1 MSIFVFSDYHQVA
14 TGRKDILL
22 GMIRGGQEMTMRQ
35 QFQLAVMLS
44 LPAILAQTSSML
56 MQYIDAGMVG
66 RLGANPSASI
76 GLIST
81 STWILGGFTAGAC
94 SGFSVQVAHLCGAK
108 DFKGARSVLRQGLTS
123 VLILSLFL
131 CAIGLA
137 ISGPLPHW
145 LGGGPEITSDASRYF
160 LIYSA
165 FIPVGAIGWAASA
178 MLQAS
183 GNMKIPSIMFTG
195 MCVLDVIF
203 NYIFI
208 FICGMGVAG
217 AALGTGLSELVTSA
231 FAVWYVLFKSKELKI
246 KGEHGTFMPERK
258 TIDNAWSIT
267 APMWLQNII
276 MRGAYVMSTV
286 IVAPLGAIAI
296 AANAFAI
303 TAESFCY
310 MPSYGIEEAST
321 TLIGQSLGAK
331 RKEIARRFSRITM
344 FMGAIIQTFLAVIM
358 FIFAPQLM
366 GLLSV
371 DPDVVALGAKVL
383 RIEAFAET
391 MYALSIVGYGCCV
404 GAGDTLVPSLMNFCS
419 MWLVRIGLALVLTP
433 KFGLTGY
440 WIAMCVELNIRGI
453 LFIWRLS
460 GEKWM
465 KHKVIEQAA

>member
-1 MSIFVFSDYHQVA
+1 MA
-14 TGRKDILL
+14 KGLKDELL
-22 GMIRGGQEMTMRQ
+22 GMIREGQRMTLGQ
-35 QFQLAVMLS
+35 QIQLAFMLS

-56 MQYIDAGMVG
+56 MQYIDTGMVG

-94 SGFSVQVAHLCGAK
+94 SGFSVQIAHLCGAK
-108 DFKGARSVLRQGLTS
+108 DFKGARKILREGLTS
-123 VLILSLFL
+123 VLILSFFL
-131 CAIGLA
+131 AAIGIAL
-137 ISGPLPHW
+137 SSPLPGW
-145 LGGGPEITSDASRYF
+145 LGGAPEIITDASKYF

-165 FIPVGAIGWAASA
+165 FIPVGAVGWAASA

-183 GNMKIPSIMFTG
+183 GNMKVPSIMYTS
-195 MCVLDVIF
+195 MCALDVIF

-208 FICGMGVAG
+208 FKCGMGVTG

-231 FAVWYVLFKSKELKI
+231 FAVWYVLWRSKELNI
-246 KGEHGTFMPERK
+246 KGEKGSFVPKRRTL
-258 TIDNAWSIT
+258 DNAWGIT
-267 APMWLQNII
+267 APMWLQNVI
-276 MRGAYVMSTV
+276 MRGAYVMSTI

-321 TLIGQSLGAK
+321 TLIGQSIGAG
-331 RKEIARRFSRITM
+331 RKEVAKRFSRITM
-344 FMGAIIQTFLAVIM
+344 TMGALIQTFLGILM
-358 FIFAPQLM
+358 FIFSRQLM

-371 DPDVVALGAKVL
+371 DPGVVELGAKVL

-391 MYALSIVGYGCCV
+391 MYAISIVGYGCCV
-404 GAGDTLVPSLMNFCS
+404 GAGDTLMPSLMNFCS
-419 MWLVRIGLALVLTP
+419 MWIVRIGLAAILTP
-433 KFGLTGY
+433 KMGLQGY

-453 LFIWRLS
+453 LFLWRLK
-460 GEKWM
+460 GDKWM
-465 KHKVIEQAA
+465 KHKVVDREHAEIEYAEI

>member
-1 MSIFVFSDYHQVA
+1 MAKGQ
-14 TGRKDILL
+14 KDELL
-22 GMIRGGQEMTMRQ
+22 GMIREGRDLRLGQQVR
-35 QFQLAVMLS
+35 LAFMLS

-56 MQYIDAGMVG
+56 MQYIDTGMVG

-76 GLIST
+76 GLIAT

-94 SGFSVQVAHLCGAK
+94 SGFSVQVAHLCGAN
-108 DFKGARSVLRQGLTS
+108 DFKGARRVLREGLSS
-123 VLILSLFL
+123 VLILSFL
-131 CAIGLA
+131 LAGIGIAL
-137 ISGPLPHW
+137 SGPLPRW
-145 LGGGPEITSDASRYF
+145 LGGGPEIIADASKYF

-165 FIPVGAIGWAASA
+165 FIPVGAVGWAASA

-183 GNMKIPSIMFTG
+183 GNMKVPSVMFTG

-208 FICGMGVAG
+208 FVCGMGVAG

-231 FAVWYVLFKSKELKI
+231 FAVWFVLAKSKELNI
-246 KGEHGTFMPERK
+246 KGEKGSFKPRRLTLH
-258 TIDNAWSIT
+258 NAWGIT

-321 TLIGQSLGAK
+321 TLIGQSLGAG
-331 RKEIARRFSRITM
+331 RKQIAKRFSRITVT
-344 FMGAIIQTFLAVIM
+344 MGAAIQTLLGVVM
-358 FIFAPQLM
+358 FIFAQELM

-391 MYALSIVGYGCCV
+391 MYAISIVGYGCCV
-404 GAGDTLVPSLMNFCS
+404 GAGDTLMPSVMNFCS
-419 MWLVRIGLALVLTP
+419 MWLVRIGLAAILTP
-433 KFGLTGY
+433 KMGLRGY
-440 WIAMCVELNIRGI
+440 WIAMCVELNLRGL
-453 LFIWRLS
+453 LFLWRLH
-460 GEKWM
+460 GDKWM
-465 KHKVIEQAA
+465 KHNVIGKRKDELTLSEI

>member
-1 MSIFVFSDYHQVA
+1 MAKGQ
-14 TGRKDILL
+14 KDALL
-22 GMIRGGQEMTMRQ
+22 GMIRDGRRMTLGQQ
-35 QFQLAVMLS
+35 VQLAFMLS

-56 MQYIDAGMVG
+56 MQYIDTGMVG

-76 GLIST
+76 GLIAT

-94 SGFSVQVAHLCGAK
+94 SGFSVQVAHLCGAN
-108 DFKGARSVLRQGLTS
+108 DFKGARRVLREGLTS
-123 VLILSLFL
+123 VLTLSIFL
-131 CAIGLA
+131 AAIGIA
-137 ISGPLPHW
+137 ISDPLPRW
-145 LGGGPEITSDASRYF
+145 LGGGPEIIADASKYF

-165 FIPVGAIGWAASA
+165 FIPVGAVGWAASA

-183 GNMKIPSIMFTG
+183 GNMKVPSIMFTG
-195 MCVLDVIF
+195 MCVLDVVF

-208 FICGMGVAG
+208 FVCGMGVAG

-231 FAVWYVLFKSKELKI
+231 FAVWFVLFKSKELNI
-246 KGEHGTFMPERK
+246 KGEKGSFKPRRL
-258 TIDNAWSIT
+258 TIHNAWGIT

-321 TLIGQSLGAK
+321 TLIGQSLGAG
-331 RKEIARRFSRITM
+331 RKEIAKRFSRITIT
-344 FMGAIIQTFLAVIM
+344 MGASIQTFLGVLM

-371 DPDVVALGAKVL
+371 NPDVVALGAKVL

-391 MYALSIVGYGCCV
+391 MYAISIVGYGCCV
-404 GAGDTLVPSLMNFCS
+404 GAGDTLMPSLMNFCS
-419 MWLVRIGLALVLTP
+419 MWLVRIGLAAILTP
-433 KFGLTGY
+433 RLGLQGY
-440 WIAMCVELNIRGI
+440 WIAMCAELNLRGL
-453 LFIWRLS
+453 LFLWRLR
-460 GEKWM
+460 GDKWM
-465 KHKVIEQAA
+465 KHNVTGKKDKELQLSEI

>member
-1 MSIFVFSDYHQVA
+1 MSV
-14 TGRKDILL
+14 
-22 GMIRGGQEMTMRQ
+22 RQ
-35 QFQLAVMLS
+35 QIELALMLS

-108 DFKGARSVLRQGLTS
+108 DFKGARAVLRQGLTS
-123 VLILSLFL
+123 VLILSFILS
-131 CAIGLA
+131 AIGVCLSA
-137 ISGPLPHW
+137 PLPRW
-145 LGGGPEITSDASRYF
+145 LGGGPEIISDASKYF
-160 LIYSA
+160 FIYSA
-165 FIPVGAIGWAASA
+165 FIPVGAVGWAASA

-208 FICGMGVAG
+208 FVCGMGVAG

-231 FAVWYVLFKSKELKI
+231 FAVWYVLFKSKELNI
-246 KGEHGTFMPERK
+246 KGEHGTFVPRRK

-276 MRGAYVMSTV
+276 MRGAYVMSTI

-310 MPSYGIEEAST
+310 GKHLLHAIVRDRGGFDDTYRPKPWCSQERH
-321 TLIGQSLGAK
+321 
-331 RKEIARRFSRITM
+331 RK
-344 FMGAIIQTFLAVIM
+344 TFLQDNDEHGSHDTDFPCRADVHIRS
-358 FIFAPQLM
+358 P
-366 GLLSV
+366 V
-371 DPDVVALGAKVL
+371 DGA
-383 RIEAFAET
+383 AERG
-391 MYALSIVGYGCCV
+391 SPGCR
-404 GAGDTLVPSLMNFCS
+404 PWS
-419 MWLVRIGLALVLTP
+419 
-433 KFGLTGY
+433 
-440 WIAMCVELNIRGI
+440 
-453 LFIWRLS
+453 
-460 GEKWM
+460 
-465 KHKVIEQAA
+465 

>member
-1 MSIFVFSDYHQVA
+1 MPKGQ
-14 TGRKDILL
+14 KDILL
-22 GMIRGGQEMTMRQ
+22 GMIRNGQAMTLRQ
-35 QFQLAVMLS
+35 HIELAVMLS
-44 LPAILAQTSSML
+44 LPAILAQMSSML
-56 MQYIDAGMVG
+56 MQYIDTGMVG

-76 GLIST
+76 GLRAT
-81 STWILGGFTAGAC
+81 STWIVGGFTAGAC

-108 DFKGARSVLRQGLTS
+108 DFKGARAVLRQGLTS
-123 VLILSLFL
+123 VLIMSLFL
-131 CAIGLA
+131 GLIGIAL
-137 ISGPLPHW
+137 SGPLPRW
-145 LGGGPEITSDASRYF
+145 LGGGPEIVRDASRYF
-160 LIYSA
+160 FIYSA
-165 FIPVGAIGWAASA
+165 FVPIGAVGWAASA

-183 GNMKIPSIMFTG
+183 GNMKVPSIMFTG

-208 FICGMGVAG
+208 FKCGMGVTG

-231 FAVWYVLFKSKELKI
+231 FAVWYVLTQSKDLNI
-246 KGEHGTFMPERK
+246 KGESGTFIPKRK
-258 TIDNAWSIT
+258 TIDNAWGIT

-321 TLIGQSLGAK
+321 TLIGQSIGAG
-331 RKEIARRFSRITM
+331 RKEVAKKFSRITM
-344 FMGAIIQTFLAVIM
+344 SMGAIIQTSLAAVM

-366 GLLSV
+366 GLLSI
-371 DPDVVALGAKVL
+371 DPEVVALGAKVL

-391 MYALSIVGYGCCV
+391 MYAVSIVGYGCCV

-419 MWLVRIGLALVLTP
+419 MWLVRIGLALILTP
-433 KFGLTGY
+433 RLGLTGY
-440 WIAMCVELNIRGI
+440 WIAMCAELNLRGL
-453 LFIWRLS
+453 LFLWRLR
-460 GEKWM
+460 GDRWM
-465 KHKVIEQAA
+465 KHKVTETA

>member
-1 MSIFVFSDYHQVA
+1 MAKGQ
-14 TGRKDILL
+14 KDILL
-22 GMIRGGQEMTMRQ
+22 GLIREGKRMSLGQQ
-35 QFQLAVMLS
+35 IQLALMLS

-56 MQYIDAGMVG
+56 MQYIDTGMVG

-108 DFKGARSVLRQGLTS
+108 DFKAARSVLREGLSS
-123 VLILSLFL
+123 VLILSFFL
-131 CAIGLA
+131 AAIGIAL
-137 ISGPLPHW
+137 SGPLPGW
-145 LGGGPEITSDASRYF
+145 LGGSPEIISDASKYF

-165 FIPVGAIGWAASA
+165 FIPVGAVGWAASA

-183 GNMKIPSIMFTG
+183 GNMKVPSVMYTA

-208 FICGMGVAG
+208 FKFGMGVAG
-217 AALGTGLSELVTSA
+217 AALGTGLSELLTSA
-231 FAVWYVLFKSKELKI
+231 FSVWYVLTQSKELNI
-246 KGEHGTFMPERK
+246 KGEKGSFRPRK
-258 TIDNAWSIT
+258 KTVSNAWHIT

-276 MRGAYVMSTV
+276 MRGAYVMSTI

-321 TLIGQSLGAK
+321 TLIGQSLGAG
-331 RKEIARRFSRITM
+331 RKSIAKRFSRITM
-344 FMGAIIQTFLAVIM
+344 SMGAVIQTFLAVLM

-366 GLLSV
+366 ALLSV

-391 MYALSIVGYGCCV
+391 MYAISIVGYGCCV
-404 GAGDTLVPSLMNFCS
+404 GAGDTLMPSLMNFFS
-419 MWLVRIGLALVLTP
+419 MWFVRIGLAAILTP
-433 KFGLTGY
+433 KLGLQGY
-440 WIAMCVELNIRGI
+440 WIAMCAELNVRGI
-453 LFIWRLS
+453 LFLWRLR
-460 GEKWM
+460 GERWM
-465 KHKVIEQAA
+465 KHRVTGKEEENELELAEI

>member
-1 MSIFVFSDYHQVA
+1 MAKGQ
-14 TGRKDILL
+14 KDILL
-22 GMIRGGQEMTMRQ
+22 GMVRNGQKMTVRE
-35 QFQLAVMLS
+35 QLKLALMLS

-76 GLIST
+76 GLIAT
-81 STWILGGFTAGAC
+81 STWIFSGFTAGAC

-108 DFKGARSVLRQGLTS
+108 DFKGARSVLRQGLTAVS
-123 VLILSLFL
+123 ILSLFL
-131 CAIGLA
+131 CALGLA
-137 ISGPLPHW
+137 ISGPLPRW
-145 LGGGPEITSDASRYF
+145 LGGSPEITADATRYF
-160 LIYSA
+160 FIFSA
-165 FIPVGAIGWAASA
+165 FIPVGAVGWAASA

-183 GNMKIPSIMFTG
+183 GNMKIPSIMYTG
-195 MCVLDVIF
+195 MCVLDVVF

-208 FICGMGVAG
+208 FICDMGVAG

-231 FAVWYVLFKSKELKI
+231 FAVWYVLFKSKELNI
-246 KGEHGTFMPERK
+246 KGEHGTFKPQRR
-258 TIDNAWSIT
+258 TVDNAWSIT
-267 APMWLQNII
+267 APMWLQNIV

-310 MPSYGIEEAST
+310 MPAYGIEEAST
-321 TLIGQSLGAK
+321 TLIGQSLGAG

-344 FMGAIIQTFLAVIM
+344 SMGACIMTFLAVIM
-358 FIFAPQLM
+358 YIFAPQLM

-371 DPDVVALGAKVL
+371 DPQVVELGAKVL

-391 MYALSIVGYGCCV
+391 MYAFSIVGYGCCV
-404 GAGDTLVPSLMNFCS
+404 GAGDTLMPSVMNFCS
-419 MWLVRIGLALVLTP
+419 MWVVRIGLAAILTP
-433 KFGLTGY
+433 KLGLKGY
-440 WIAMCVELNIRGI
+440 WIAMCIELNLRGI

-460 GEKWM
+460 GERWM
-465 KHKVIEQAA
+465 KHKVTQREQDAVGFAET